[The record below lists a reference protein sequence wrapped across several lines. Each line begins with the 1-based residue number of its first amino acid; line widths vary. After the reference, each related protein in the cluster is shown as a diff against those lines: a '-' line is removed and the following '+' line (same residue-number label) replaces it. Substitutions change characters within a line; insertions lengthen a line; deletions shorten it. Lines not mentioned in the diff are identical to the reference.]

1 MVGRTKM
8 PRINRAA
15 QFAPFDALKGLS
27 DALRLKEY
35 QREREIKGDIT
46 EELALK
52 MSTLLINLEKADT
65 LIVKYYEDGKNKII
79 SGKAKVFCAER
90 YIRIN
95 SKNIDFDS
103 ICDLEI
109 KKN

>member
-1 MVGRTKM
+1 M

-46 EELALK
+46 EELAIK
-52 MSTLLINLEKADT
+52 MSNVLLNLEKGDT
-65 LIVKYYEDGKNKII
+65 LVIKYYENGKNKTLCG
-79 SGKAKVFCAER
+79 SAKVFSAER
-90 YIRIN
+90 YIKIN
-95 SKNIDFDS
+95 GKNIDFDS